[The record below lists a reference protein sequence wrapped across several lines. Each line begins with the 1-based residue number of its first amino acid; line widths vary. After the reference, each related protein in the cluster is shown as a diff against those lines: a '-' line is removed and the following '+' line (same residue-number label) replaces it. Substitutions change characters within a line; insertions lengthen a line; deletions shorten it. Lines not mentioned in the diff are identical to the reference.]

1 MRYVVTGASGTVGTA
16 VTAYLTGRSDEVVA
30 WNRAR
35 VSTRRYAEMEAFLRT
50 TAPDRVLHLAF
61 AANAGSEAEAWAA
74 DVEWVHELA
83 WACRTLRI
91 PWVHVSTVLVFAPW
105 QNGPFRSDTIP
116 AEADGYGG
124 RKREAEARARAQDP
138 NVRIVRLGWQIGQG
152 CNQMAAWL
160 EERATRGPIRA
171 SDAWLPACS
180 FLDVT
185 AAALV
190 RAFELPPALYQV
202 DSNTGWTFYQIARAL
217 AEHRKAGW
225 TIEADA
231 EFQQD
236 QRMVDPWLE
245 VPPLSERLSLP
256 PVPG

>member
-16 VTAYLTGRSDEVVA
+16 VTEDLAARNDEVVV
-30 WNRAR
+30 WDRTR
-35 VSTRRYAEMEAFLRT
+35 VSTRRYAQMEAFLRE
-50 TAPDRVLHLAF
+50 TAPDRVVHLAF
-61 AANAGSEAEAWAA
+61 AARAGSEAEAWAV

-138 NVRIVRLGWQIGQG
+138 NVRIVRLGWQIGKG
-152 CNQMAAWL
+152 GNQMAAWL
-160 EERATRGPIRA
+160 EERAAKGPVCA
-171 SDAWLPACS
+171 STVWQPACS

-190 RAFELPPALYQV
+190 RAFDVPPGLYQV
-202 DSNTGWTFYQIARAL
+202 DSNAGWSFYDIAGAL
-217 AEHRKAGW
+217 ARFRGADW
-225 TIEADA
+225 VIEADQA
-231 EFQQD
+231 FQQD

-245 VPPLSERLSLP
+245 VPLLNERLSLP
-256 PVPG
+256 PIQG